1 MTIASVAVPTTRVD
15 LRRQDV
21 ATEIAR
27 VESALGV
34 ALDRSAAIIKRRSIG
49 LPTSRNTW
57 VRIEARP
64 YARIRAEQQSWNGT
78 EAAALLT
85 GIAKPHW
92 LCSASWDDPGREL
105 MWRADETSRV
115 PDSAVRS
122 SGVLA
127 ENPDL
132 DTTWWSTLAESLDA
146 LAGQTTG
153 RIATPDTIPITQER
167 ITASV
172 ETVFPGRVDTQV
184 LTWTTA
190 HADLNWANLTAPTCM
205 ILDWEDWGTA
215 PRGLDAATLWFS
227 SLMLPSLADRITTT
241 LRADLESRE
250 GMLSA
255 LFLCCQ
261 LIASD
266 ADGTD
271 RIGAAARDAA
281 RVLLGALEG

>member
-1 MTIASVAVPTTRVD
+1 MTIASVAVTITPVD

-21 ATEIAR
+21 AAEIAH
-27 VESALGV
+27 VESVLGV
-34 ALDRSAAIIKRRSIG
+34 DLDRSAAIIKRRSIG
-49 LPTSRNTW
+49 CPTSRDTW

-64 YARIRAEQQSWNGT
+64 YARIRTEQQSWNGT

-92 LCSASWDDPGREL
+92 LCSASWDDPGRQL

-115 PDSAVRS
+115 PDAAVRS

-127 ENPDL
+127 EIPDL
-132 DTTWWSTLAESLDA
+132 DTTWWATLAESLDA

-167 ITASV
+167 ITASI
-172 ETVFPGRVDTQV
+172 EAVFPDRVDTHV
-184 LTWTTA
+184 RTWTTA

-227 SLMLPSLADRITTT
+227 SLMLPGLADHITTT
-241 LRADLESRE
+241 LRADLETRD

-255 LFLCCQ
+255 LFLCSQ

-266 ADGTD
+266 PAGTD

-281 RVLLGALEG
+281 RVLLEALEG

>member
-1 MTIASVAVPTTRVD
+1 MPIASVAVPTTLVD

-34 ALDRSAAIIKRRSIG
+34 TLDRSAAIIKRRSIG
-49 LPTSRNTW
+49 FPTSRDTW

-64 YARIRAEQQSWNGT
+64 YTRIQAEQQSWNGT

-85 GIAKPHW
+85 DIAKPQW
-92 LCSASWDDPGREL
+92 LCSASWDEPGREL
-105 MWRADETSRV
+105 MWRVDETSRV

-127 ENPDL
+127 EVPDL
-132 DTTWWSTLAESLDA
+132 DKTWWSTLAESLDA

-153 RIATPDTIPITQER
+153 RLATPDTIPITQER
-167 ITASV
+167 ITTSI

-184 LTWTTA
+184 LTWPTA

-215 PRGLDAATLWFS
+215 ISTG
-227 SLMLPSLADRITTT
+227 I
-241 LRADLESRE
+241 
-250 GMLSA
+250 
-255 LFLCCQ
+255 
-261 LIASD
+261 
-266 ADGTD
+266 
-271 RIGAAARDAA
+271 
-281 RVLLGALEG
+281 VV